1 MCVVVLGFPDNDHVS
16 YFIVRMMMRCVS
28 VQGNVSRGDEIVTAV
43 RQFVIVDGQTVISG
57 C

>member
-1 MCVVVLGFPDNDHVS
+1 MVLGFPDYDHVS